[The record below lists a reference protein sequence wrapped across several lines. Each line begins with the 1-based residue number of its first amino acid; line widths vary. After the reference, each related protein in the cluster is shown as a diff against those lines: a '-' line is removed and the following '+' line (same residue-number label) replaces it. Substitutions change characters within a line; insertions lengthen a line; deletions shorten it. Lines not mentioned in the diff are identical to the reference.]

1 MATQETIERE
11 LATTFYTN
19 GRAEIVQRLA
29 LREQV
34 LLASLTVS
42 GVLVGLGFRT
52 NPPDFRLLSLIPL
65 FTLPF
70 VVIHVR
76 HNMIIEYIGEYFDE
90 ELQPFLFGCV
100 ESKTLSSPKH
110 WDQSSNLKHRL
121 ASFLRYEAA
130 AHFLFLCGPAL
141 FVLWIAWDQRN
152 TMSSLY
158 WPGLVLTSVATLIVF
173 WQFVRGDPFSN
184 FWHS

>member
-1 MATQETIERE
+1 
-11 LATTFYTN
+11 
-19 GRAEIVQRLA
+19 
-29 LREQV
+29 
-34 LLASLTVS
+34 
-42 GVLVGLGFRT
+42 VGLGFRA

-76 HNMIIEYIGEYFDE
+76 HNMIIAYIGEYFDE

-121 ASFLRYEAA
+121 ASFLRYEAV

-184 FWHS
+184 FWHSRLLRKGNRRGKTTIPRNSYVELIFYCSEPRVTSTFRLCGH